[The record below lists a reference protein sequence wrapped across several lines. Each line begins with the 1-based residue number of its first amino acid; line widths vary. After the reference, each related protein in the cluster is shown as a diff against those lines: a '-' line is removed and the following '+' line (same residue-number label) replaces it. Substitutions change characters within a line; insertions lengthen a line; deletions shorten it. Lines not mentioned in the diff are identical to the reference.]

1 MPEEAPNS
9 LQKLAPQ
16 RKVAAVAFVPGEEAA
31 AACGAMPHRRIL
43 CISALREDHDSIRRI
58 LTDPVW
64 RITSASCGQQA
75 IQCLCRDRVEVILC
89 DAGLPDATW
98 RDILSQIADLTN
110 PPALIVAVWEAD
122 ESFRALV
129 RALGGY
135 DVLAKP
141 FVAEQVKH
149 VMSAAL
155 HPRAVDAAAPAT
167 A

>member
-1 MPEEAPNS
+1 MPEEALNS
-9 LQKLAPQ
+9 NPRQ
-16 RKVAAVAFVPGEEAA
+16 
-31 AACGAMPHRRIL
+31 RIL
-43 CISALREDHDSIRRI
+43 CISAFPEDHDSLRLI
-58 LTDPVW
+58 LADPVW
-64 RITSASCGQQA
+64 RISSASCCQQA
-75 IQCLCRDRVEVILC
+75 IQRLCRDRVEVILC
-89 DAGLPDATW
+89 DARLPDATW

-110 PPALIVAVWEAD
+110 PPALVVAGWEANED
-122 ESFRALV
+122 LRAQV

-155 HPRAVDAAAPAT
+155 HPRGVDAAAPAT

>member
-1 MPEEAPNS
+1 MPEEAPNF
-9 LQKLAPQ
+9 K
-16 RKVAAVAFVPGEEAA
+16 
-31 AACGAMPHRRIL
+31 PHQRIL
-43 CISALREDHDSIRRI
+43 CISAFPEDHDSLRRI
-58 LTDPVW
+58 LADPVW

-89 DAGLPDATW
+89 DVGLPDATW

-110 PPALIVAVWEAD
+110 PPTLIVAVWEAD
-122 ESFRALV
+122 ESFRAQV

-141 FVAEQVKH
+141 FVAEQVKSI
-149 VMSAAL
+149 MSAAL
-155 HPRAVDAAAPAT
+155 HPRGVDAAAPAT

>member
-1 MPEEAPNS
+1 MPEEALNS
-9 LQKLAPQ
+9 K
-16 RKVAAVAFVPGEEAA
+16 
-31 AACGAMPHRRIL
+31 PHRRIL
-43 CISALREDHDSIRRI
+43 CISGFPEDHDSLRHI
-58 LTDPVW
+58 LADPVW
-64 RITSASCGQQA
+64 RITSASCGRQA

-110 PPALIVAVWEAD
+110 PPALIVAVWETD

-149 VMSAAL
+149 VVTAAL
-155 HPRAVDAAAPAT
+155 HPRGVDAA
-167 A
+167 